1 MKLSNEN
8 GLIWDD
14 FSFEGLNAHIIAQ
27 QTQGGVSFDKQSVQ
41 SIIAE
46 SLQLNQGVFTGQYQT
61 VAFPL
66 VDVNLNGDNLH
77 VYCTC
82 THAPGKLCEH
92 EGYVLSAILQRD
104 EFRIFFDHAL
114 RLEKL
119 KKFAADYGMDK
130 EPNLDE
136 HFAVDYANKRVS
148 FSARHTGLI
157 PITTHSLGL
166 MKASVLTTVTA
177 QKNIT
182 DTDEQRLC
190 VLLRQHKYYGYL
202 IVELFR
208 AKTTKDGKIKNPLT
222 SVAPLDMLWET
233 DDPQAVKFFT
243 GIHKF
248 QSHSQTQKNES
259 DLPALRAIIN
269 NPLNYNFYRHD
280 GSVSENVT
288 AASVFPVKV
297 SIAQNQLSLKVDTK
311 AQFYELSG
319 QIKIN
324 NTVYK
329 LNELQV
335 MFTYFLAINNTLYL
349 VDNKQ
354 LLGVIALLKNKP
366 DNLLVH
372 TSKYPEFKKQLLT
385 NLEDHVGIEYKH
397 IKPATAKQLEQQGFK
412 EDIERLIYL
421 SDFGQHVM
429 LIPVIRYGEVEI
441 PIRSRRQIFSA
452 DIKGTEFKVQ
462 RSEDEEIAFTSLL
475 VRQHPYF
482 DEQLEN
488 DLHYFY
494 LHKKR
499 FLQEDW
505 FLNTFEHWQQAGVTI
520 LGFNELEGNKLNPN
534 KVKITIQVLSGINWF
549 NTIVKARFG
558 KKKAALQH
566 IQRAIKN
573 KSKYVQLD
581 DGTMGILPEEWIA
594 KFTNYFNSGE
604 IADDETIRTP
614 KINFAAIDLWYEQQ
628 LLDEGVKKEISFYRD
643 RLANFDSIKAVD
655 TPAGLNGTL
664 RNYQKQGLNW
674 LNFLD
679 DFNFGGC
686 LADDMGLGK
695 TIQIIAFILLQRA
708 KAPHNVNL
716 LVVPTSLIF
725 NWQAEVAKFAPSIRI
740 HTIYGADRIKN
751 TEQFE
756 QYEIILTS
764 YGTLLADINFLKDYQ
779 FNYVFLDESQLIK
792 NPESQRYKTVRLLKS
807 RNKIVITG
815 TPMENNSYD
824 LYGQLSFACPGLLG
838 SKQYFKDIYLNPIDQ
853 FKNSKRLL
861 ELQAKIKPFVLRR
874 TKQEVAKEL
883 PDKTEM
889 VLYCEMGAEQRRIYD
904 AYEKE
909 FREFIS
915 ATTNDEI
922 RKSPMNVLKGLTRL
936 RQICDSPI
944 LLGDDKVSDD
954 GSAKIDMLIE
964 EITGKMGQHK
974 ILVFSQFVTMLNL
987 IRKELTKRNI
997 RFSYLTGSTGNRQSV
1012 VKGFQEDNEIRVFLI
1027 SLKAGGTGLNLTEA
1041 DYVYLV
1047 DPWWNPAVENQ
1058 AIDRSHRIGQNKNI
1072 VAVRMICTNT
1082 VEEKILLV
1090 QQTKRELTEGLIQAN
1105 NSFIGS
1111 LTKTDLLNLLSKSI
1125 PS

>member
-1 MKLSNEN
+1 VTQLINLDGGNE
-8 GLIWDD
+8 LVWKD
-14 FSFEGLNAHIIAQ
+14 FSFSSLTPHVIAQ
-27 QTQGGVSFDKQSVQ
+27 YTVGGVSFDKSAVQ
-41 SIIAE
+41 SIMPEILE
-46 SLQLNQGVFTGQYQT
+46 LNQGVFTSQYQNIF
-61 VAFPL
+61 FPS
-66 VDVNLNGDNLH
+66 VNVSLDGDDLH
-77 VYCTC
+77 LACVCV
-82 THAPGKLCEH
+82 HMPGKLCEH
-92 EGYVLSAILQRD
+92 EGQVLSAILQRD
-104 EFRIFFDHAL
+104 EFRIFFDNAL
-114 RLEKL
+114 RYEKL
-119 KKFAADYGMDK
+119 SKFAIDYGMEN
-130 EPNLDE
+130 EPDLDRY
-136 HFAVDYANKRVS
+136 FQVNYANKRIG
-148 FSARHTGLI
+148 FSPRQAGLI
-157 PITTHSLGL
+157 PVTSESLGQ
-166 MKASVLTTVTA
+166 MKAGVLSDILPKDTA
-177 QKNIT
+177 HHEDQK
-182 DTDEQRLC
+182 LC
-190 VLLRQHKYYGYL
+190 VLLRQHKYYSYL

-208 AKTTKDGKIKNPLT
+208 AKITKEGKVKNPL
-222 SVAPLDMLWET
+222 SPVAPLDMLWET
-233 DDPQAVKFFT
+233 EDPQAVKFFT

-248 QSHSQTQKNES
+248 QNYNQTQKNES
-259 DLPALRAIIN
+259 DLPALRAIIK
-269 NPLNYNFYRHD
+269 NPLNYDFYYHD
-280 GSVSENVT
+280 ANVSENVT
-288 AASVFPVKV
+288 SASVVAIKA
-297 SIAQNQLSLKVDTK
+297 SIIQNELDLRIQTK
-311 AQFYELSG
+311 DQFYELSG
-319 QIKIN
+319 SLKIN
-324 NTVYK
+324 GAIHQ

-335 MFTYFLAINNTLYL
+335 RFNYFIALKDTFYL
-349 VDNKQ
+349 VDNAQ
-354 LLGVIALLKNKP
+354 VLGIIALMKNKP
-366 DNLLVH
+366 ENLLVH

-385 NLEDHVGIEYKH
+385 PLEDHVGIDYKH
-397 IKPATAKQLEQQGFK
+397 IKPATTKQLAQQGFN
-412 EDIERLIYL
+412 EGVERIIYL

-429 LIPVIRYGEVEI
+429 LIPVIRYGEAEI

-452 DIKGTEFKVQ
+452 DIKGKEFKVQ
-462 RSEDEEIAFTSLL
+462 RSEEQETSFTALL
-475 VRQHPYF
+475 IRQHPF
-482 DEQLEN
+482 FEEQVDN

-505 FLNTFEHWQQAGVTI
+505 FLNIFEEWQQQGIAI

-534 KVKITIQVLSGINWF
+534 KVKITINVLSGINWF
-549 NTIVKARFG
+549 NTVINARFG
-558 KKKAALQH
+558 KKKAALQQ
-566 IQRAIKN
+566 IQKAIKN

-581 DGTMGILPEEWIA
+581 DGTMGILPAEWIE

-604 IADDETIRTP
+604 VADDETIHTP
-614 KINFAAIDLWYEQQ
+614 KINFSAIELLYEQQ
-628 LLDEGVKKEISFYRD
+628 LLDEGVKKELRIYRD
-643 RLANFDSIKAVD
+643 KLANFESIKPVVI
-655 TPAGLNGTL
+655 PLELNGTL
-664 RNYQKQGLNW
+664 RDYQKQGLNW

-695 TIQIIAFILLQRA
+695 TVQIIAFILSQRTKVA
-708 KAPHNVNL
+708 HNVNL

-740 HTIYGADRIKN
+740 RTIYGADRIKSI
-751 TEQFE
+751 TDFD
-756 QYEIILTS
+756 QYEIVLTS
-764 YGTLLADINFLKDYQ
+764 YGTLLADINFLKSYE

-853 FKNSKRLL
+853 FKDSRRLR
-861 ELQAKIKPFVLRR
+861 ELQTKIKPFILRR

-909 FREFIS
+909 FREYIS

-922 RKSPMNVLKGLTRL
+922 RRSPMNVLKGLTRL

-954 GSAKIDMLIE
+954 RSAKIDLLID

-974 ILVFSQFVTMLNL
+974 ILVFSQFVSMLDL
-987 IRKELTKRNI
+987 IRKELVKRNI
-997 RFSYLTGSTGNRQSV
+997 RFSYLTGSTRNRQSV
-1012 VKGFQEDNEIRVFLI
+1012 VKDFQEDAGIRVFLI

-1072 VAVRMICTNT
+1072 VAVRMICTGT
-1082 VEEKILLV
+1082 VEEKIMQV
-1090 QQTKRELTEGLIQAN
+1090 QETKRELTDGLIKSN

-1111 LTKTDLLNLLSKSI
+1111 LSKTDLLGLLS
-1125 PS
+1125 

>member
-1 MKLSNEN
+1 MTQLINLAGGNE
-8 GLIWDD
+8 LVWTD
-14 FSFEGLNAHIIAQ
+14 FKFTGLNSHIIAQ
-27 QTQGGVSFDKQSVQ
+27 HTAGGVSFDKLAVQ
-41 SIIAE
+41 PIIPQVLE
-46 SLQLNQGVFTGQYQT
+46 LNQGIFTNQYQNII
-61 VAFPL
+61 FPL
-66 VDVNLNGDNLH
+66 VSVSLAGDDLHLN
-77 VYCTC
+77 CTC
-82 THAPGKLCEH
+82 VHPPGKLCEH
-92 EGYVLSAILQRD
+92 EGQVLNAILQRD
-104 EFRIFFDHAL
+104 EFRVFFDRVL
-114 RLEKL
+114 RYEKL
-119 KKFAADYGMDK
+119 SKFAADYGMEN
-130 EPNLDE
+130 EPDLDQY
-136 HFAVDYANKRVS
+136 FQVDYLNKRIS
-148 FSARHTGLI
+148 FSPRQAGLI
-157 PITTHSLGL
+157 SVTTESLVQ
-166 MKASVLTTVTA
+166 MKTSVLDTLPKDTA
-177 QKNIT
+177 HHQDQK
-182 DTDEQRLC
+182 LC

-208 AKTTKDGKIKNPLT
+208 AKATQNGKVKNPL
-222 SVAPLDMLWET
+222 SPIAPLDMLWET
-233 DDPQAVKFFT
+233 EDPQAVKFFT

-248 QSHSQTQKNES
+248 QNHNQTQKNES

-269 NPLNYNFYRHD
+269 NPLNYDFYYHNSD
-280 GSVSENVT
+280 VSENVT
-288 AASVFPVKV
+288 AASVVPIRV
-297 SIAQNQLSLKVDTK
+297 SIIQNELDLKIQTK
-311 AQFYELSG
+311 DQFYELSG
-319 QIKIN
+319 SLKIN
-324 NTVYK
+324 GNTHQ

-335 MFTYFLAINNTLYL
+335 RFNYFIALKDTLYL
-349 VDNKQ
+349 VDNLQ
-354 LLGVIALLKNKP
+354 MLGVIALLKNKP

-372 TSKYPEFKKQLLT
+372 TSKYPQFQKQLLT
-385 NLEDHVGIEYKH
+385 PLEDYVEINYKH
-397 IKPATAKQLEQQGFK
+397 IKIATLKQLEQQGFNQSV
-412 EDIERLIYL
+412 ERLIYL

-429 LIPVIRYGEVEI
+429 LIPVIRYGEAEI

-462 RSEDEEIAFTSLL
+462 RSEDAETAFTALL
-475 VRQHPYF
+475 IRQHPF
-482 DEQLEN
+482 FEEQVDN

-505 FLNTFEHWQQAGVTI
+505 FLNTFEEWQQQGITI

-534 KVKITIQVLSGINWF
+534 KVKITINVLSGINWF
-549 NTIVKARFG
+549 NTIVSARFG
-558 KKKAALQH
+558 KKKAALQQ
-566 IQRAIKN
+566 IQKAIKN

-581 DGTMGILPEEWIA
+581 DGTMGILPAEWIE

-604 IADDETIRTP
+604 VADDETIRTP
-614 KINFAAIDLWYEQQ
+614 KINFSAIELLYEQQ
-628 LLDEGVKKEISFYRD
+628 LLDEGVKKELGIYRD
-643 RLANFDSIKAVD
+643 KLNNFESIKPVAI
-655 TPAGLNGTL
+655 PLELNGTL
-664 RNYQKQGLNW
+664 REYQKQGLNW

-695 TIQIIAFILLQRA
+695 TVQIIAFILSQRA
-708 KAPHNVNL
+708 KVAHNVNL

-725 NWQAEVAKFAPSIRI
+725 NWQAEVAKFAPSIKI
-740 HTIYGADRIKN
+740 HTIYGADRIKSIVD
-751 TEQFE
+751 FD
-756 QYEIILTS
+756 QYEIVLTS
-764 YGTLLADINFLKDYQ
+764 YGTLLADINFLKNYN

-815 TPMENNSYD
+815 TPMENNTYD

-838 SKQYFKDIYLNPIDQ
+838 SKQYFKDIYLGPIDQ
-853 FKNSKRLL
+853 FKDSRRLR
-861 ELQAKIKPFVLRR
+861 ELQVKIKPFILRR

-889 VLYCEMGAEQRRIYD
+889 VLYCEMGVEQRRIYD

-909 FREFIS
+909 FREYIS

-954 GSAKIDMLIE
+954 KSAKIDLLID

-974 ILVFSQFVTMLNL
+974 ILVFSQFVSMLDL
-987 IRKELTKRNI
+987 IRKELVKRNI
-997 RFSYLTGSTGNRQSV
+997 RFSYLTGSTRNRQSV
-1012 VKGFQEDNEIRVFLI
+1012 VKDFQEDAGIRVFLI

-1072 VAVRMICTNT
+1072 VAVRMICTGT
-1082 VEEKILLV
+1082 VEEKIIQV
-1090 QQTKRELTEGLIQAN
+1090 QETKRELTDGLIKPN

-1111 LTKTDLLNLLSKSI
+1111 LSKTDLLGLLS
-1125 PS
+1125 